1 MDPTKNLILP
11 SLMCLTIAFVYYI
24 RFYNKKPDKT
34 KDKSPSSI
42 NNEKK
47 EEENKLR
54 SKNKN
59 NDKNNLNKG
68 IDRTNNNN
76 KYIEE
81 KKEEKKNNVLTYE
94 ILFDKFCDYVQKNKL
109 VSIKSISQKLNKTKD
124 ETIKFLRELEREGKT
139 VGFMGEDGE
148 YFYLTTKEIDLLNN
162 ILFNSK
168 NKKINE
174 DELEKQFKQIINE
187 GKESLL

>member
-11 SLMCLTIAFVYYI
+11 SLMCLTIAFIYYI
-24 RFYNKKPDKT
+24 KFYNKKPDKA
-34 KDKSPSSI
+34 KDKSSSL

-59 NDKNNLNKG
+59 NLNECTEK
-68 IDRTNNNN
+68 INNNN
-76 KYIEE
+76 KIEE
-81 KKEEKKNNVLTYE
+81 KKEEEKNGILTYE

-109 VSIKSISQKLNKTKD
+109 VSIESISQKLNKTKD

>member
-1 MDPTKNLILP
+1 MDITKNLILP
-11 SLMCLTIAFVYYI
+11 TLMGLILAFIYYKK
-24 RFYNKKPDKT
+24 FYNKKPNKT
-34 KDKSPSSI
+34 KDKTKSLNI
-42 NNEKK
+42 EKK

-59 NDKNNLNKG
+59 NDKNNLNKD
-68 IDRTNNNN
+68 IEEINNKNNNS
-76 KYIEE
+76 IEE
-81 KKEEKKNNVLTYE
+81 KKEEEKNSILTYE

-109 VSIKSISQKLNKTKD
+109 VSIESISQKLNKTKD
-124 ETIKFLRELEREGKT
+124 ETIKFLRELEKEGKT
-139 VGFMGEDGE
+139 VGFMGQDGE
-148 YFYLTTKEIDLLNN
+148 YFYLTTKEIELLNN

-174 DELEKQFKQIINE
+174 DELENQFKQIINE

>member
-1 MDPTKNLILP
+1 MDPTKNIILP
-11 SLMCLTIAFVYYI
+11 SLMCLTIAFVYYMK
-24 RFYNKKPDKT
+24 FYNKKQNKENDKPT
-34 KDKSPSSI
+34 QASL
-42 NNEKK
+42 NNIKK
-47 EEENKLR
+47 EENEN
-54 SKNKN
+54 NV
-59 NDKNNLNKG
+59 KNNLNEG
-68 IDRTNNNN
+68 AEEMNNN
-76 KYIEE
+76 KKIEE
-81 KKEEKKNNVLTYE
+81 KKEEEKNKILTYE

-109 VSIKSISQKLNKTKD
+109 VSIESISQKLNKTKD
-124 ETIKFLRELEREGKT
+124 ETVKFLRELEKEGKT

-168 NKKINE
+168 KKKINE

>member
-1 MDPTKNLILP
+1 
-11 SLMCLTIAFVYYI
+11 MCLTLAFIYYKK
-24 RFYNKKPDKT
+24 FYNKKPNKT
-34 KDKSPSSI
+34 KDKPKSL

-59 NDKNNLNKG
+59 YDKNNLNE
-68 IDRTNNNN
+68 DREEMNN
-76 KYIEE
+76 KNSNNIEE
-81 KKEEKKNNVLTYE
+81 KKEEEKNSILTYE

-109 VSIKSISQKLNKTKD
+109 VSIESISQKLNKTKD
-124 ETIKFLRELEREGKT
+124 ETIKFLRELEKEGKT

-148 YFYLTTKEIDLLNN
+148 YFYLTTKEIELLNN